1 MSTEQPEAM
10 RLAAGLDDLFG
21 YRGIDPDVGK
31 AASELRRLHQITIN
45 QSHEMRLLL
54 EALIVVQQEAIRW
67 YAESRGFDP
76 ETDKHPDWLVQ
87 SDAAIAEATKE

>member
-1 MSTEQPEAM
+1 MSEKQPEAL

-54 EALIVVQQEAIRW
+54 EACQIAL
-67 YAESRGFDP
+67 D
-76 ETDKHPDWLVQ
+76 
-87 SDAAIAEATKE
+87 SDDRSVKDVLRAAITNATGDKT